1 VTAYIDGRVHPPV
14 AALLDGPLAPFL
26 PGLEGVGTV
35 PQAPLE
41 PDEVAEFFR
50 SRDARAVLL
59 GWDSEATT
67 NRRPFSNDDVA
78 ALVAGAPDVFIG
90 FGAVDAAKGAAAVA
104 QVHEAARI
112 GLSGLAMP
120 PATQHPGPAD
130 RATELVW
137 EAAAGHGLTCLFH
150 TGVTRLGA
158 GMPGGAGVRL
168 SSTNPLIIDKIAAR
182 LPELRIVLAHTGRLW
197 RAEAFAIA
205 AHKPNVFLS
214 LGGDE
219 LIGPDAADL
228 REAVTGPLKEKIL
241 FGSGYPFGD
250 PDKWRADWSA
260 LGLSDDVLQKVLY
273 DNAAGLLGIES

>member
-1 VTAYIDGRVHPPV
+1 MTAYIDCRVHPPV

-26 PGLEGVGTV
+26 PGLEGVGAV

-50 SRDARAVLL
+50 SRHARAVLL

-67 NRRPFSNDDVA
+67 NRRPFGSHDVA
-78 ALVAGAPDVFIG
+78 ELVAGAPDVFIG

-112 GLSGLAMP
+112 GLSGLALP
-120 PATQHPGPAD
+120 PATQHPAPAD
-130 RATELVW
+130 RATEPVW

-158 GMPGGAGVRL
+158 GMPGGGGVRL
-168 SSTNPLIIDKIAAR
+168 SSANPLIIDKIAAR

-197 RAEAFAIA
+197 RSEAFAIA
-205 AHKPNVFLS
+205 AHKPNVFLCF
-214 LGGDE
+214 GGDE

-228 REAVTGPLKEKIL
+228 REAMTGPVEEKIL

-250 PDKWRADWSA
+250 PDKWLAAWSG
-260 LGLSDDVLQKVLY
+260 LGLSDDLLQKVLY
-273 DNAAGLLGIES
+273 DNAAGLLGIEP